1 MRFRRDLVF
10 VSSVLF
16 TIALSC
22 LVPWCWRFAS
32 AGRDKIAL
40 EPLDAGYR
48 AAAHTMG
55 DFGIACLTILSIGL
69 LITWTGYVKSVRW
82 AWFVMFIIVWLW
94 AFPIL
99 VLPLFQVTIMV
110 TLPEWVSLAIRKP
123 GEARAWTE
131 SVLIFALMVI
141 ALALPIKTFF
151 LRRDHDKSNR
161 G

>member
-1 MRFRRDLVF
+1 MRLRRDGVF
-10 VSSVLF
+10 ISSVLF

-22 LVPWCWRFAS
+22 LVPWCWRFAL
-32 AGRDKIAL
+32 AGRDKTAL
-40 EPLDAGYR
+40 EALDAGYR

-69 LITWTGYVKSVRW
+69 LVTWTGYVKTVRW

-99 VLPLFQVTIMV
+99 VLPLFQGTIVV
-110 TLPEWVSLAIRKP
+110 TLREWISLAITKP
-123 GEARAWTE
+123 GEPRAWAG
-131 SVLIFALMVI
+131 SVLIFALMFI
-141 ALALPIKTFF
+141 ALVLPIKAFF
-151 LRRDHDKSNR
+151 LSPDHDKSKR